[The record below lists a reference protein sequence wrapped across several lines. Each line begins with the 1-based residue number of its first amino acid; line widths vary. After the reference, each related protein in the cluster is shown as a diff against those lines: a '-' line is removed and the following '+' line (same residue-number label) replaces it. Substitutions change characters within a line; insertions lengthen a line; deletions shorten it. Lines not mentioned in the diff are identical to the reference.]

1 LEHIFRIRFQFHKQS
16 RDTAYLMPFVFKDS
30 GSGILTLSVGLM
42 GKTICRGGGGVS
54 ASLASPVGVSA
65 SLGSGIVSLEG
76 GSGGGGVSALVGSER
91 SS

>member
-1 LEHIFRIRFQFHKQS
+1 
-16 RDTAYLMPFVFKDS
+16 MPFVFKDS

-76 GSGGGGVSALVGSER
+76 GSGGGGVSALVGEGLR
-91 SS
+91 LSSRIREELLTSSH